1 MNPISAGPWFASEPH
16 PDTHACVITNPQGR
30 VIAAMVPNQAD
41 AEFICQ
47 ARDNTYWN
55 QLVILWNK
63 PAVLALLSDEELVA
77 FQKIMIG
84 E

>member
-1 MNPISAGPWFASEPH
+1 MSISDGPWFASEPH
-16 PDTHACVITNPQGR
+16 PQTRACVITNPQGR

-41 AEFICQ
+41 AKFIAD
-47 ARDNTYWN
+47 ARDNALWN

-63 PAVLALLSDEELVA
+63 PAVLALLSDEELVT
-77 FQKIMIG
+77 FQKLMIG